1 MILGHYNPK
10 LVKLVETITQLFM
23 VENSNSICMKAI
35 NKIIAWI
42 LGTLNYDDI

>member
-1 MILGHYNPK
+1 MSLGHYNPK

-42 LGTLNYDDI
+42 LDTLNYNDI

>member
-1 MILGHYNPK
+1 MSLGHYNPK

-35 NKIIAWI
+35 NKITAWI
-42 LGTLNYDDI
+42 LDTLNYNDI